1 MLIQPHM
8 EQRCLQKLEKQ
19 TNPQQA
25 LQPFLPLFLPLLPS
39 SLASLPSPDG
49 HSCFRHMAEASV
61 GVCMAWGKDQV
72 LTGREPALLSSCFAA
87 QGRKAKLQRTWQG
100 VGTSI
105 RMQIPALGFL
115 GPSSWGIPRAFH
127 THCQL
132 PVPAHQQPGREKGQA
147 LTAFAKRGLCPWPG
161 PCAECHTDIQLP
173 LRSSLL
179 LCTSLGPLLDP
190 VPKRCPSPRSHSS
203 TVP

>member
-1 MLIQPHM
+1 MGHAHPQSAPWQGLTPLWNRRAPTLCLLGFCVLLIQPHM

-49 HSCFRHMAEASV
+49 HSCFRHMAEASM

-132 PVPAHQQPGREKGQA
+132 LSL
-147 LTAFAKRGLCPWPG
+147 LT
-161 PCAECHTDIQLP
+161 
-173 LRSSLL
+173 SSL
-179 LCTSLGPLLDP
+179 GERRD
-190 VPKRCPSPRSHSS
+190 RH
-203 TVP
+203 